1 MCSFLRWFCLKS
13 IFWGLLE
20 LVVVKGTDFGS
31 NWTNEYAEVRKYYK
45 LIGSF
50 SSTRPQISD
59 ALTGSYN
66 LGTLGVYLDKSDHNL
81 SIRTQWGAYSST
93 SLFILDVATQSQKDH
108 KLFTTTYNLCSKKK
122 RQWKDVRFP
131 ISC

>member
-1 MCSFLRWFCLKS
+1 MQR
-13 IFWGLLE
+13 LE
-20 LVVVKGTDFGS
+20 STTNLLVVSVQRDPK
-31 NWTNEYAEVRKYYK
+31 
-45 LIGSF
+45 
-50 SSTRPQISD
+50 ISD

-122 RQWKDVRFP
+122 RQ
-131 ISC
+131 